1 VAEKVMVTCKKCDIL
16 INETLQLQI
25 PRSPDHRWCRMHK
38 TSVQDL
44 NGKGSL
50 KSMQRE
56 TMTKSID
63 TKVRLP
69 KITVWSAATY
79 GCEGRSRTLK
89 ESDSSLRINGHFQVN
104 LLMTGR
110 EIHFFR
116 PNLYLTL
123 SSRIMV
129 SELCTA
135 VYCSG

>member
-1 VAEKVMVTCKKCDIL
+1 
-16 INETLQLQI
+16 
-25 PRSPDHRWCRMHK
+25 
-38 TSVQDL
+38 
-44 NGKGSL
+44 
-50 KSMQRE
+50 MQRE

-110 EIHFFR
+110 EIHFFQTQSVF
-116 PNLYLTL
+116 NAVIEDYGV
-123 SSRIMV
+123 RIMHRR
-129 SELCTA
+129 LLLR
-135 VYCSG
+135 

>member
-1 VAEKVMVTCKKCDIL
+1 MVTCKKCDIL

-89 ESDSSLRINGHFQVN
+89 ESDSSSVLTAISRWTCWWLVEKYI
-104 LLMTGR
+104 
-110 EIHFFR
+110 FFR

-135 VYCSG
+135 VYCSGN